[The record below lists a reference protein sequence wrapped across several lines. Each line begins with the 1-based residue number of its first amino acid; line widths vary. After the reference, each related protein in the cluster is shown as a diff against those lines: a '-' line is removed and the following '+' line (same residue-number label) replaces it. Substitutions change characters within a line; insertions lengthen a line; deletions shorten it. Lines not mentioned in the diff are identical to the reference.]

1 MDEDSVRDY
10 LFSITDE
17 QAECSDIDGDSDF
30 EDGLLITSPQHKNTR
45 STSSQSDSPAY
56 EPDVTKSPTIP
67 VSSISS
73 STPPPTL
80 NFSPNDFDIMSMPIE
95 IIENG
100 DVSTEINVDNI
111 VSPNILPISNK
122 LTKKKKKF
130 PQPTLIFKWK
140 KKGCRPKTFRRY
152 KFTQPFGPKVPVDIN
167 SPIDI
172 FKLFFDDDI
181 LYTFKTQSELYAAQC
196 NQQFVTSIEELQA
209 FFGCLIIMGFHKLPT
224 IRSYWSTDANFQVPR
239 ISSIM
244 SLKRFLSILRFL
256 HLNNNLTMPK
266 RGHVNYDKLYKVRP
280 LINKLNEKFF
290 SNFNPSRNIAI
301 DESMV
306 AFKGRTTIK
315 QYMPLKPIKRGIKI
329 WAAACSK
336 TGYLLQ
342 FEVYQGKQ
350 GDPEIGLGEKVVT
363 HLANLYDNKGY
374 CFYFDGFFSNI
385 PMVKNM
391 VEKNNFACGTIK
403 SNKKYF
409 PSSVLKDDKK
419 LKQGQF
425 DVVTSNEITI
435 SKWKDR
441 GKKCVNVISN
451 MHDGSCIGSVSRR
464 DNLGV
469 KQVVKAPA
477 AIVDYNKYMG
487 GVDHFDQFHSYYN
500 VAWKSRRWWLKIF
513 YYLLDASIVNSF
525 VLYQTTSN
533 LHDPKSSKYTHLNF
547 RSTLANQLIGDYSSK
562 KKTGYSKV
570 NAKKIDKKNWKS
582 DCWQPIL
589 PTKCW

>member
-1 MDEDSVRDY
+1 R
-10 LFSITDE
+10 F
-17 QAECSDIDGDSDF
+17 
-30 EDGLLITSPQHKNTR
+30 
-45 STSSQSDSPAY
+45 
-56 EPDVTKSPTIP
+56 
-67 VSSISS
+67 
-73 STPPPTL
+73 
-80 NFSPNDFDIMSMPIE
+80 
-95 IIENG
+95 
-100 DVSTEINVDNI
+100 
-111 VSPNILPISNK
+111 
-122 LTKKKKKF
+122 
-130 PQPTLIFKWK
+130 
-140 KKGCRPKTFRRY
+140 

-181 LYTFKTQSELYAAQC
+181 LHTFKTQSELYAAQC
-196 NQQFVTSIEELQA
+196 NQKFFTSVEELQA

-224 IRSYWSTDANFQVPR
+224 IRCYWSTDANFQVPR

-256 HLNNNLTMPK
+256 HLNDNLSMPK

-315 QYMPLKPIKRGIKI
+315 QYMPLKPIKRGIKV

-385 PMVKNM
+385 PMVKSM

-409 PSSVLKDDKK
+409 PSGVLKDDKE

-451 MHDGSCIGSVSRR
+451 MHGGSCIGSVYRR

-513 YYLLDASIVNSF
+513 YYLLDACIVN
-525 VLYQTTSN
+525 
-533 LHDPKSSKYTHLNF
+533 
-547 RSTLANQLIGDYSSK
+547 
-562 KKTGYSKV
+562 
-570 NAKKIDKKNWKS
+570 
-582 DCWQPIL
+582 
-589 PTKCW
+589 